1 MKTPKSV
8 ENWFKKHK
16 PIILIKDK
24 KTGKTIDM
32 LDLFAMEDRVY
43 VMHNGAF
50 EYKSTNGK
58 ERAEYFKTLKKG
70 S

>member
-8 ENWFKKHK
+8 KNWFIKHK

-24 KTGKTIDM
+24 KTGKTLDM
-32 LDLFAMEDRVY
+32 LDLIPSEDKIL

-58 ERAEYFKTLKKG
+58 ERAEYFKD
-70 S
+70 

>member
-8 ENWFKKHK
+8 QNWFIKHK

-24 KTGKTIDM
+24 KTGKTLDM
-32 LDLFAMEDRVY
+32 LDLIPNEDRIF

-58 ERAEYFKTLKKG
+58 ERAEHFKEVKKL
-70 S
+70 